1 MNEKIRIICEN
12 ILKNAKKEPYK
23 YGFWCII
30 VLFLIPGLIWI
41 LYFVGDN
48 IGIVI
53 NTSLTVGDALG
64 FYAAL
69 LSFIGTVVLAGAAL
83 WQNQAF
89 RLESRRKE
97 EYAIRPYLFSEIED
111 RHIDILADNQIE
123 FLQITIE
130 SDGTPS
136 FICASRNRPDD
147 VTDYVV
153 ARQIHRDFLAQ
164 PMEHKLLQTNK
175 RTELISKELRSL
187 LDLKKKYELVSYCL
201 ENHGT
206 GSAVK
211 IKTLMNNQPIS
222 PLFCLSHEEKKQ
234 LYFLIN
240 AEQLMKG
247 MVSKFNITIEF
258 YNVEDFGPYRQ
269 TETFLISKT
278 ETGDIALII
287 EKQISSPVLVKKEAT
302 TDDKA

>member
-1 MNEKIRIICEN
+1 MNEKIKRKCESV
-12 ILKNAKKEPYK
+12 LEKAKKEPYK
-23 YGFWCII
+23 YGFWCIAA
-30 VLFLIPGLIWI
+30 LFLIPGLIWI
-41 LYFVGDN
+41 LYFFGDN
-48 IGIVI
+48 IGILI

-83 WQNQAF
+83 WQNHSF

-111 RHIDILADNQIE
+111 RHIDFLADNQIE

-130 SDGTPS
+130 NDGTPS
-136 FICASRNRPDD
+136 VICASRNRPDD

-153 ARQIHRDFLAQ
+153 ARQTHRDYLAQ
-164 PMEHKLLQTNK
+164 PISDKLVQRIR
-175 RTELISKELRSL
+175 RTELISKELQSL

-201 ENHGT
+201 ENHGA

-211 IKTLMNNQPIS
+211 IKTLMNNQPIT

-247 MVSKFNITIEF
+247 TVSKFNITIEF

-287 EKQISSPVLVKKEAT
+287 ERQISSPVLEKKEAT
-302 TDDKA
+302 TDDKT

>member
-1 MNEKIRIICEN
+1 MNEKIKRKCESV
-12 ILKNAKKEPYK
+12 LEKAKKEPYK
-23 YGFWCII
+23 YGFWCIAA
-30 VLFLIPGLIWI
+30 LFLIPGLIWI
-41 LYFVGDN
+41 LYFFGDN
-48 IGIVI
+48 IGILI

-64 FYAAL
+64 FYATL

-83 WQNQAF
+83 WQNHSF

-111 RHIDILADNQIE
+111 RHIDFLADNQIE
-123 FLQITIE
+123 CLQITIE

-136 FICASRNRPDD
+136 VICASRNRPDD

-153 ARQIHRDFLAQ
+153 ARQMHRDFLAQ

-175 RTELISKELRSL
+175 RTELISKELQSL
-187 LDLKKKYELVSYCL
+187 LNLKKKYGLVSYCL
-201 ENHGT
+201 ENHGA

-211 IKTLMNNQPIS
+211 IETLMNNQPIT

-247 MVSKFNITIEF
+247 TASKFNITIEF

-302 TDDKA
+302 TDDKT

>member
-1 MNEKIRIICEN
+1 MNEKIKKRFES
-12 ILKNAKKEPYK
+12 LLEKAKKEPYK
-23 YGFWCII
+23 YVFRCIAVLLLIPSLIWFLYWIGDNACII
-30 VLFLIPGLIWI
+30 
-41 LYFVGDN
+41 
-48 IGIVI
+48 I

-64 FYAAL
+64 FYAAT
-69 LSFIGTVVLAGAAL
+69 LSFLSTVVLAGAAL

-111 RHIDILADNQIE
+111 RHIDFLADNQIE

-130 SDGTPS
+130 NDETPS
-136 FICASRNRPDD
+136 VICASRNRPDD
-147 VTDYVV
+147 VADYVV
-153 ARQIHRDFLAQ
+153 ARQMYRDFLVQ
-164 PMEHKLLQTNK
+164 PMEDKLAQTDR
-175 RTELISKELRSL
+175 RTDLLTKEIKCLVNL
-187 LDLKKKYELVSYCL
+187 EKKYELVSYCL
-201 ENHGT
+201 ENHGA

-211 IKTLMNNQPIS
+211 IKTLMNNQPIT

-247 MVSKFNITIEF
+247 TVSKFNITIEF

-287 EKQISSPVLVKKEAT
+287 EKQISSPVLVN
-302 TDDKA
+302 

>member
-1 MNEKIRIICEN
+1 MKWAIPLGTGGV
-12 ILKNAKKEPYK
+12 ILAP
-23 YGFWCII
+23 II
-30 VLFLIPGLIWI
+30 VVSIVSEISPYFI
-41 LYFVGDN
+41 LDN
-48 IGIVI
+48 PDFWYGYMGYV
-53 NTSLTVGDALG
+53 
-64 FYAAL
+64 
-69 LSFIGTVVLAGAAL
+69 GTVALAGAAL
-83 WQNQAF
+83 WQNHSF

-111 RHIDILADNQIE
+111 RHIDFLADNQIE
-123 FLQITIE
+123 FWQINIE

-136 FICASRNRPDD
+136 IICASRNRPDD

-153 ARQIHRDFLAQ
+153 ARQMYRDFLSQ
-164 PMEHKLLQTNK
+164 PMEDKLAQTDR
-175 RTELISKELRSL
+175 RTDLLTKEIKCLVN
-187 LDLKKKYELVSYCL
+187 LKKKYELVSYCL
-201 ENHGT
+201 ENYGA

-211 IKTLMNNQPIS
+211 IKTLMNNQPIA

-247 MVSKFNITIEF
+247 TVSKFNITIEF

-278 ETGDIALII
+278 EPGDIALII
-287 EKQISSPVLVKKEAT
+287 EKQISSPVLEKKEAT
-302 TDDKA
+302 TDDKT

>member
-1 MNEKIRIICEN
+1 MKWAIPLGTGGV
-12 ILKNAKKEPYK
+12 ILAP
-23 YGFWCII
+23 II
-30 VLFLIPGLIWI
+30 VVSIVSGISPYFI
-41 LYFVGDN
+41 LDN
-48 IGIVI
+48 PDFWYGYMGYV
-53 NTSLTVGDALG
+53 
-64 FYAAL
+64 
-69 LSFIGTVVLAGAAL
+69 GTVALAGAAL
-83 WQNQAF
+83 WQNHSF

-111 RHIDILADNQIE
+111 RHIDFLADNQIE

-130 SDGTPS
+130 NDGTPS
-136 FICASRNRPDD
+136 VIYASRNRPDD

-153 ARQIHRDFLAQ
+153 ARQMYRDFLSQ
-164 PMEHKLLQTNK
+164 PMEDKLAQTDR
-175 RTELISKELRSL
+175 RTDLLTKEIKCFVN
-187 LDLKKKYELVSYCL
+187 LKKKYELVSYCL
-201 ENHGT
+201 ENHGA

-211 IKTLMNNQPIS
+211 IKTLMNNQPIT

-247 MVSKFNITIEF
+247 TVSKFNITIDF

-287 EKQISSPVLVKKEAT
+287 EKQISSPVLEKKEAT
-302 TDDKA
+302 TDDKT

>member
-1 MNEKIRIICEN
+1 MNEKIKRKCESV
-12 ILKNAKKEPYK
+12 LEKAKKEPYK
-23 YGFWCII
+23 YGFWCIAA
-30 VLFLIPGLIWI
+30 LFLIPGLIWI
-41 LYFVGDN
+41 LYFFGDN
-48 IGIVI
+48 IGILI

-64 FYAAL
+64 FYATL

-83 WQNQAF
+83 WQNHSF

-111 RHIDILADNQIE
+111 RHIDFLADNQIE

-130 SDGTPS
+130 SDGIPS
-136 FICASRNRPDD
+136 IIGASRNRPDD
-147 VTDYVV
+147 VSDYVV
-153 ARQIHRDFLAQ
+153 AREAHRDYSAQ
-164 PMEHKLLQTNK
+164 PISDKSVQ
-175 RTELISKELRSL
+175 RIRQTELISKELQCL

-201 ENHGT
+201 ENHGA

-211 IKTLMNNQPIS
+211 IKTLMNNQPIA

-247 MVSKFNITIEF
+247 TASKFNITIEF

-302 TDDKA
+302 TDDKT

>member
-1 MNEKIRIICEN
+1 MNEKIRIKCEN
-12 ILKNAKKEPYK
+12 VLEKAKKEPYK

-30 VLFLIPGLIWI
+30 VLFLIPSLIWI
-41 LYFVGDN
+41 LYFIGDN
-48 IGIVI
+48 VGIVV

-111 RHIDILADNQIE
+111 RHIDFLADNQIE

-130 SDGTPS
+130 SNGAPS
-136 FICASRNRPDD
+136 VICASRNRPDD

-153 ARQIHRDFLAQ
+153 ARQTLRDYLAR
-164 PMEHKLLQTNK
+164 PISDKLVQGIR
-175 RTELISKELRSL
+175 RTELITKELRSL
-187 LDLKKKYELVSYCL
+187 LDLKKKYELVSYRL
-201 ENHGT
+201 ENHGA

-240 AEQLMKG
+240 AEQLAKG
-247 MVSKFNITIEF
+247 KTSKFNITIEF

-269 TETFLISKT
+269 TETFSISKS
-278 ETGDIALII
+278 EAGDISLII
-287 EKQISSPVLVKKEAT
+287 EKQISSPVLEKKEAT
-302 TDDKA
+302 TDDKT